1 MHNPTQRVTKLFVQT
16 FGTQADNLYLAPG
29 RVNLIGEHTDYN
41 DGFVLAAAI
50 NFHIIVA
57 IKRRDD
63 NLFRA
68 TSDAYPGSVKEW
80 RFGDEGQIDESDGW
94 VNYLKAFT
102 SATAMTGLDANGM
115 DIAIISDVP
124 LEAGLSSSAA
134 LEIAF
139 GTALN
144 DVNQWQFSPLAIAQ
158 IAQRGES
165 LYMGRFCGM
174 MDQMVSALGEQDH
187 ALLIDCLDL
196 YSEPVAIPDNLSLI
210 IIDSKVDR
218 QGLDDKVTIR
228 QKECQ
233 QAADF
238 FGLDALRDLSLS
250 QLENARST
258 MDPLLYRRARHVV
271 TENNRTQSAARALE
285 QGNVGKLGQ
294 LMAQSHASLRDD
306 FEMSAPEIDILVDL
320 VQEVI
325 GPHGGVRMTGRGLGG
340 SVVVLV
346 DHELSDLVVNT
357 VETQYS
363 KQTGLD
369 AQVYL
374 CSASDGAQRINHS
387 N

>member
-80 RFGDEGQIDESDGW
+80 RFGDEGQIDENDGW

-144 DVNQWQFSPLAIAQ
+144 DVNQWQFSP
-158 IAQRGES
+158 
-165 LYMGRFCGM
+165 
-174 MDQMVSALGEQDH
+174 
-187 ALLIDCLDL
+187 
-196 YSEPVAIPDNLSLI
+196 
-210 IIDSKVDR
+210 
-218 QGLDDKVTIR
+218 
-228 QKECQ
+228 
-233 QAADF
+233 
-238 FGLDALRDLSLS
+238 
-250 QLENARST
+250 
-258 MDPLLYRRARHVV
+258 
-271 TENNRTQSAARALE
+271 
-285 QGNVGKLGQ
+285 
-294 LMAQSHASLRDD
+294 
-306 FEMSAPEIDILVDL
+306 
-320 VQEVI
+320 
-325 GPHGGVRMTGRGLGG
+325 
-340 SVVVLV
+340 
-346 DHELSDLVVNT
+346 
-357 VETQYS
+357 
-363 KQTGLD
+363 
-369 AQVYL
+369 
-374 CSASDGAQRINHS
+374 
-387 N
+387 